1 MHVETKDA
9 DRAQDEDDRLRRSA
23 EAALDADPSDAK
35 AWSILGILLRRAG
48 KLEEAIACHR
58 RGLEHAPGDG
68 GLCGSLW
75 TNLGNALTEAGRLAE
90 GVAAQEEAF
99 RHEPGSRTVLFNRV
113 VAFRKAGRYAD
124 ALAAIDLAIGENGG
138 PTPLLRW
145 ERALARLQIGDYV
158 HGFDDYEA
166 RRQIPS
172 YHARPTSMPPWDGR
186 PLDGRRVFVTT
197 EQGFGD
203 ALLVAR
209 YLPMVRKAGGRL
221 IYECH
226 SELRRV
232 LSGLAPDDWVA
243 WGAPAPPCDVEVSQ
257 MTLPLLFRTTLASV
271 PPPVPLTVPAEA
283 REKAAWRL
291 GGREPG
297 TLRVGIVWSGRSS
310 FADNARRAT
319 RLMPFLR
326 LAEIPGVRLYSLQ
339 KGPPEAELD
348 ALGPAGRLVVPLGP
362 HMEDFA
368 DTAAMI
374 ERLDLVVM
382 TDSSVAHLTGS
393 LGTPVWNLV
402 QHVPYWIYGFTGE
415 RTPWYPS
422 MRLFRQ
428 GPDLDW
434 APVFARVREALHE
447 EVRRRAAHGAP
458 TEGPP

>member
-1 MHVETKDA
+1 MHVEAKDA
-9 DRAQDEDDRLRRSA
+9 DTAHDEDERLRRSA

-58 RGLEHAPGDG
+58 RGLEHAPDNG
-68 GLCGSLW
+68 GLCGNLW

-99 RHEPGSRTVLFNRV
+99 RRAPGNRTVLFNRV

-124 ALAAIDLAIGENGG
+124 ALAAIDLAIGGNGG

-145 ERALARLQIGDYV
+145 ERALTRLQIGDYV

-172 YHARPTSMPPWDGR
+172 YHARPPSAPPWDGQ

-209 YLPMVRKAGGRL
+209 YLPMVRAAGGRL

-232 LSGLAPDDWVA
+232 LSGLVPDEWMA

-257 MTLPLLFRTTLASV
+257 MALPMLFRTTLASV

-283 REKAAWRL
+283 RDKATWRL
-291 GGREPG
+291 GVREPG

-319 RLMPFLR
+319 RLTPFLG

-434 APVFARVREALHE
+434 APVFARVREALHD
-447 EVRRRAAHGAP
+447 EVRRRAVHGAP
-458 TEGPP
+458 TGEPS